1 MKKIVIAILAI
12 FAMTSVASAQIE
24 TLGVRGAFGT
34 AAGAELSAQWGMGSN
49 RLETDLGW
57 AGGPD
62 WSYLNLSGIWQWKGE
77 FGSGFGWF
85 AGVGARVAYW
95 SWSNGNNG
103 DSDIALGLAGQAGIE
118 YQFPSIPIQLSLD
131 IRPCFYLIPETN
143 FHWGDIALG
152 IRYMF

>member
-85 AGVGARVAYW
+85 AGLGANLGIY
-95 SWSNGNNG
+95 SGYYG
-103 DSDIALGLAGQAGIE
+103 GFGLGLAAQAGLE
-118 YQFPSIPIQLSLD
+118 YNFSIPLQLTLD
-131 IRPCFYLIPETN
+131 VRPSWSFLGYSG
-143 FHWGDIALG
+143 FGWGAALG
-152 IRYMF
+152 IRYRF